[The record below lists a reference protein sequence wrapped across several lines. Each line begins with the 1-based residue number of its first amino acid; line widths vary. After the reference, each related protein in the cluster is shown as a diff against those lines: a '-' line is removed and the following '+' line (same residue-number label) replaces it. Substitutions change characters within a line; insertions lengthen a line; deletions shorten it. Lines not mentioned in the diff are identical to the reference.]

1 MRLFYKTKIKLLKYI
16 VKAFPANKVRLLAM
30 KACGYSV
37 GEKVYI
43 GPELFISTSS
53 DNKTAKI
60 FLGNRVSIGPRV
72 TFILA
77 SDANWSKL
85 TERYMPIRK
94 SIEVGDD
101 SWIGAGVIILPG
113 VKIGSSSIIAS
124 GAVVTS
130 NVPSN
135 CVFGG
140 VPAKFIKHIGDE

>member
-1 MRLFYKTKIKLLKYI
+1 MLKYI

-30 KACGYSV
+30 KACGYFV

-43 GPELFISTSS
+43 GPELIISTSS

-60 FLGNRVSIGPRV
+60 YLGDRVSIGPRV

-85 TERYMPIRK
+85 TERYKPIRK

-124 GAVVTS
+124 GAVVTTD
-130 NVPSN
+130 VPSN

-140 VPAKFIKHIGDE
+140 VPAKFIKQIGDE